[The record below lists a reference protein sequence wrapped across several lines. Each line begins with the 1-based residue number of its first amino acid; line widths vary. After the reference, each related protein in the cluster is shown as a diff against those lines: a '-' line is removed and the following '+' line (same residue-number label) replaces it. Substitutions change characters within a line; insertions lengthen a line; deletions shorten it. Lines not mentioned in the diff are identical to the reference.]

1 MRTSEAIGKVSAAFV
16 AAQSDMNGLR
26 KDGKNPFF
34 SSNYITLDSI
44 LEYVRPILTAHGIAL
59 LQSNSGVLQNT
70 DNEIVGLT
78 VTTRLQHSSGEWIEN
93 EVTLPV
99 TPRVDRN
106 GKIQPLDPQS
116 LGSGLTYG
124 RRYALT
130 ALLGIGAEVDD
141 DGNAASRTKEW
152 KQQAAPKAAPAP
164 QRAEDV
170 SPATLS
176 SLQRYRK
183 EVIRLWGESVGT
195 DKAQQQLVYNTINPS
210 PDGSPIVVTSEGL
223 DVATT
228 YLTRLKS
235 KEEFNG

>member
-1 MRTSEAIGKVSAAFV
+1 MKTSEAIGKVSAAFV

-99 TPRVDRN
+99 VARIDRT
-106 GKIQPLDPQS
+106 GKAQPLDPQS

-152 KQQAAPKAAPAP
+152 KQQAAPKAASAP
-164 QRAEDV
+164 KAEV
-170 SPATLS
+170 PL
-176 SLQRYRK
+176 LQQYR
-183 EVIRLWGESVGT
+183 EQVIRLWGDKVGA
-195 DKAQQQLVYNTINPS
+195 DKNQQKLVYNTINPTT
-210 PDGSPIVVTSEGL
+210 DGSPIVVTPEGL
-223 DVATT
+223 DIAVA
-228 YLTRLKS
+228 YLTRLKA

>member
-1 MRTSEAIGKVSAAFV
+1 MRTSETIGKVSAAFV

-99 TPRVDRN
+99 TARVDRT
-106 GKIQPLDPQS
+106 GKAQPLDPQS

-152 KQQAAPKAAPAP
+152 KQQAAPKPAPASVT
-164 QRAEDV
+164 ASV
-170 SPATLS
+170 PANAVAP
-176 SLQRYRK
+176 LQQFR
-183 EVIRLWGESVGT
+183 EQVIRLWGDKVGA
-195 DKAQQQLVYNTINPS
+195 DKNQQKLVYNTINPNI
-210 PDGSPIVVTSEGL
+210 DGGSIVVTPEGL
-223 DVATT
+223 DIAVA
-228 YLTRLKS
+228 YLQRLKS
-235 KEEFNG
+235 KDEFNG

>member
-1 MRTSEAIGKVSAAFV
+1 MRTSETIGKVSAAFV

-99 TPRVDRN
+99 TARVDRT
-106 GKIQPLDPQS
+106 GKAQPLDPQS

-164 QRAEDV
+164 APKTEV
-170 SPATLS
+170 PL
-176 SLQRYRK
+176 LQQYR
-183 EVIRLWGESVGT
+183 EQVIRLWGDKVGA
-195 DKAQQQLVYNTINPS
+195 DKNQQKLVYNTINPTT
-210 PDGSPIVVTSEGL
+210 DGSPIVVTPEGL
-223 DVATT
+223 DIAVA

-235 KEEFNG
+235 KDEFNG

>member
-1 MRTSEAIGKVSAAFV
+1 MRTSNEIGKISSAFV
-16 AAQSDMNGLR
+16 SAQSDMNGLK

-59 LQSNSGVLQNT
+59 LQTNSGVIQNAEA
-70 DNEIVGLT
+70 DIIGLT
-78 VTTRLQHSSGEWIEN
+78 VTTRLLHTSGEWIEN

-99 TPRVDRN
+99 IPRTDRS
-106 GKIQPLDPQS
+106 GKSLPLDPQS

-130 ALLGIGAEVDD
+130 ALLGIGAETDD

-152 KQQAAPKAAPAP
+152 KQPAQPKQAPVTAP
-164 QRAEDV
+164 V
-170 SPATLS
+170 NTATP
-176 SLQRYRK
+176 LQQFR
-183 EVIRLWGESVGT
+183 EQVIRLWGATVGA
-195 DKAQQQLVYNTINPS
+195 DKGQQQLVYNTINPS
-210 PDGSPIVVTSEGL
+210 SDGSPIKVTPEGL
-223 DVATT
+223 EIAAE
-228 YLTRLKS
+228 YLARLKS

>member
-1 MRTSEAIGKVSAAFV
+1 
-16 AAQSDMNGLR
+16 MNGLR

-70 DNEIVGLT
+70 DHEIVGLT

-99 TPRVDRN
+99 TARIDRT
-106 GKIQPLDPQS
+106 GKAQPLDPQS

-164 QRAEDV
+164 KTDT
-170 SPATLS
+170 PL
-176 SLQRYRK
+176 LQQYR
-183 EVIRLWGESVGT
+183 EQVIRLWGDKVGA
-195 DKAQQQLVYNTINPS
+195 DKNQQKLVYNTINPTT
-210 PDGSPIVVTSEGL
+210 DGSPIVVTPEGL
-223 DVATT
+223 DIAVA

-235 KEEFNG
+235 KDEFNG

>member
-1 MRTSEAIGKVSAAFV
+1 MKTSETIGKVSAAFV

-99 TPRVDRN
+99 TARIDRT
-106 GKIQPLDPQS
+106 GKAQPLDPQS

-164 QRAEDV
+164 KTDA
-170 SPATLS
+170 PL
-176 SLQRYRK
+176 LQQYR
-183 EVIRLWGESVGT
+183 EQVIRLWGDKVGA
-195 DKAQQQLVYNTINPS
+195 DKNQQKLVYNTINPTT
-210 PDGSPIVVTSEGL
+210 DGSPIVVTPEGL
-223 DVATT
+223 DIAVA
-228 YLTRLKS
+228 YLTRLTS

>member
-99 TPRVDRN
+99 TARIDRT
-106 GKIQPLDPQS
+106 GKAQPLDPQS

-164 QRAEDV
+164 APKAEV
-170 SPATLS
+170 PL
-176 SLQRYRK
+176 LQQYR
-183 EVIRLWGESVGT
+183 EQVIRLWGDKVGA
-195 DKAQQQLVYNTINPS
+195 DKNQQKLVYNTINPTT
-210 PDGSPIVVTSEGL
+210 DGSPIVVTPEGL
-223 DVATT
+223 DIAVA
-228 YLTRLKS
+228 YLTRLKA

>member
-1 MRTSEAIGKVSAAFV
+1 MKTSEAIGKVSAAFV

-99 TPRVDRN
+99 VARIDRT
-106 GKIQPLDPQS
+106 GKAQPLDPQS

-164 QRAEDV
+164 APKAEV
-170 SPATLS
+170 PL
-176 SLQRYRK
+176 LQQYR
-183 EVIRLWGESVGT
+183 EQVIRLWGDKVGA
-195 DKAQQQLVYNTINPS
+195 DKNQQKLVYNTINPTT
-210 PDGSPIVVTSEGL
+210 DGSPIVVTPEGL
-223 DVATT
+223 DIAVA
-228 YLTRLKS
+228 YLTRLKA

>member
-1 MRTSEAIGKVSAAFV
+1 MRTSETIGKVSAAFV

-59 LQSNSGVLQNT
+59 LQTNSGVLQNAET
-70 DNEIVGLT
+70 EIIGLT
-78 VTTRLQHSSGEWIEN
+78 VTTRLLHTSGEWIEN
-93 EVTLPV
+93 DVTLPV
-99 TPRVDRN
+99 IPRTDRS
-106 GKIQPLDPQS
+106 GKAQPLDPQS

-130 ALLGIGAEVDD
+130 ALLGIGAETDD

-152 KQQAAPKAAPAP
+152 KQPAAPKVTPAP
-164 QRAEDV
+164 KTEV
-170 SPATLS
+170 PL
-176 SLQRYRK
+176 LQQFR
-183 EVIRLWGESVGT
+183 EQVIRLWGDKVGA
-195 DKAQQQLVYNTINPS
+195 DKNQQKLVYNTINPTT
-210 PDGSPIVVTSEGL
+210 DGSPIVVTPEGL
-223 DVATT
+223 DIAVA

-235 KEEFNG
+235 KDEFNG

>member
-1 MRTSEAIGKVSAAFV
+1 MKTSEAIGKVSAAFV

-99 TPRVDRN
+99 TARIDRT
-106 GKIQPLDPQS
+106 GKAQPLDPQS

-164 QRAEDV
+164 APKTEA
-170 SPATLS
+170 PL
-176 SLQRYRK
+176 LQQYR
-183 EVIRLWGESVGT
+183 EQVIRLWGDKVGA
-195 DKAQQQLVYNTINPS
+195 DKNQQKLVYNTINPTT
-210 PDGSPIVVTSEGL
+210 DGSPIVVTPEGL
-223 DVATT
+223 DIAVA

-235 KEEFNG
+235 KDEFNG